1 MRRGSQRERG
11 SRRSYAEGLASSHIG
26 RAIAVTSLKT
36 GHYMASHVVCEKILL
51 TSGS

>member
-26 RAIAVTSLKT
+26 RAMVTSLKT
-36 GHYMASHVVCEKILL
+36 GHYMASHVVCEKIWL